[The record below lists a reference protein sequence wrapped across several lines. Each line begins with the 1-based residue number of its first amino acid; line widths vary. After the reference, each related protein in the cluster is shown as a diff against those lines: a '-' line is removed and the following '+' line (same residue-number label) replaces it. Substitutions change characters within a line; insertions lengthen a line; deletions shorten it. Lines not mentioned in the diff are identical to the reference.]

1 MKTLYLHIGLQ
12 KTGTSTVQMHFMHPK
27 GPFQAAGI
35 DCLPQAIAP
44 NQAHHNAAWDVGKHK
59 RFRPDLPGFSDLV
72 DAARASTSDRI
83 FVSSEDFSLISAA
96 QVREVAAG
104 LSDFDVRPILCL
116 RNQLTWSESIFAQAC
131 KRGYVKPFGTFVKT
145 LSKNGR
151 TNFEGIYSAWADVFG
166 HDKMHVLIYE
176 DHADISDAFAALM
189 GVEVEA
195 RPARKNQSLNER
207 FVKASQT
214 VTQRCMDGELTYN
227 GQTLPPEALNDVSK
241 VMLAV
246 GTHHPQ
252 FTGSPVFLKRD
263 KAQTYL
269 DRFGDMNAKI
279 AKHVA
284 LPDSYFT
291 VPESRRN
298 PRKYYELDVDFLV
311 ECIFESEATEKLR
324 TDIRAGY
331 A

>member
-12 KTGTSTVQMHFMHPK
+12 KTGTSTVQMYFMHPK

-44 NQAHHNAAWDVGKHK
+44 NQAHHNAAWDIGKHK
-59 RFRPDLPGFSDLV
+59 RFRPDLPGFDALV
-72 DAARASTSDRI
+72 EAARASDKDRI

-96 QVREVAAG
+96 QVREVAAR
-104 LSDFDVRPILCL
+104 LTDFDVRPILCL

-131 KRGYVKPFGTFVKT
+131 KRGYVKPFGSFIKT
-145 LSKNGR
+145 LTKNGR
-151 TNFEGIYSAWADVFG
+151 TDFEGIYSAWADQFG
-166 HDKMHVLIYE
+166 HDKMTVLIYE
-176 DHADISDAFAALM
+176 NHSDISDAFAALM

-214 VTQRCMDGELTYN
+214 VTEMCTAGQLTHE
-227 GQTLPPEALNDVSK
+227 GQTIPASMINQVSK

-263 KAQTYL
+263 PAQGYL
-269 DRFGDMNAKI
+269 DRFTEMNRKI
-279 AKHVA
+279 ADHVD

-291 VPESRRN
+291 VPDTRRN
-298 PRKYYELDVDFLV
+298 PRQHYQLDVEFLV
-311 ECIFESEATEKLR
+311 ECIFEDKT
-324 TDIRAGY
+324 IRAELGQEV
-331 A
+331 